1 MIASK
6 NTIIVFNNNHLK
18 CKMNQAKL
26 LFNPLTTKMELVNN
40 SNFVTIKQTVMNFKI
55 LLKH

>member
-1 MIASK
+1 
-6 NTIIVFNNNHLK
+6 
-18 CKMNQAKL
+18 MNQTKL

-40 SNFVTIKQTVMNFKI
+40 SNFVTIKQTVMNFMI